1 MTVVSAAWLC
11 EARRRPP
18 ANMLLSK
25 SDVLFAFGT
34 LQNSLP
40 AGHKDTGVEVSN
52 KRAASVSTACLL
64 GLTACKALQSVSWIS
79 RGFGAL
85 LLIELGFYLYQ
96 RNRYPAAGRFL
107 S

>member
-1 MTVVSAAWLC
+1 
-11 EARRRPP
+11 
-18 ANMLLSK
+18 MLLSK

-34 LQNSLP
+34 LQSSFP

-64 GLTACKALQSVSWIS
+64 GLTACKALQSLSWIS

-96 RNRYPAAGRFL
+96 RNRYHLSLWKHLRHAASARARSDTTL
-107 S
+107 CW